1 MVENQEPPAPAPA
14 QPPSI
19 TPASPGGEPA
29 GGKRARP
36 PRPKK
41 PHRKISWRISALV
54 TVILIG
60 VTVIILLTFLL
71 GGYNNYKNIKQVV
84 NGANVVKI
92 EVDSSRDTLLKNG
105 ADVLSG
111 EKILRDILKGMGAQD
126 VQATIVPE

>member
-1 MVENQEPPAPAPA
+1 MLDNQEPPV
-14 QPPSI
+14 QPPAS
-19 TPASPGGEPA
+19 TPATPGVEPA
-29 GGKRARP
+29 RGKRP

-54 TVILIG
+54 TVVLVG
-60 VTVIILLTFLL
+60 VTVIILVALLL
-71 GGYNNYKNIKQVV
+71 GGYNNYNNMKQIV
-84 NGANVVKI
+84 NGATVVKI

-126 VQATIVPE
+126 AQATVVPE